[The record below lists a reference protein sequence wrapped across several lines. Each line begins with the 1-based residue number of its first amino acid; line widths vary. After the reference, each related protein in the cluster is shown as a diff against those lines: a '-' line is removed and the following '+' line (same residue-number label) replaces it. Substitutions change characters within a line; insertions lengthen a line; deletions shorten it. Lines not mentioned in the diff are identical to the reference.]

1 MNFFNE
7 SASDYIQ
14 FISMFLEIVG
24 ITLAYIEIRYKR
36 LARRI
41 EARIVAEE
49 NKITRII
56 TRLIENKIFV
66 TVTTLFFVLI
76 FFVVIPY
83 WLRFYDRI
91 LTQEGLANLEIL
103 ILCTAPIIAL
113 FIVGLLVVAFGDFI
127 SWLNR
132 FSDGHAIGALGV
144 SVTFLGLLG
153 ETYQVITILTR

>member
-1 MNFFNE
+1 M
-7 SASDYIQ
+7 A
-14 FISMFLEIVG
+14 LEIVG

-49 NKITRII
+49 NKITRLIS
-56 TRLIENKIFV
+56 RLIENKVFV
-66 TVTTLFFVLI
+66 TVTTLFFMMI

-91 LTQEGLANLEIL
+91 LTEQGLANLEL
-103 ILCTAPIIAL
+103 AILCMAPIMAL
-113 FIVGLLVVAFGDFI
+113 FVGGLLVVFFGDFV

-144 SVTFLGLLG
+144 TVTFLGLLG
-153 ETYQVITILTR
+153 ETYQVITILLR